1 MTVNVYAKLALD
13 LKVWCSLGDIGV
25 LEELQSQFRHIL
37 EFFNFFPIIATL
49 GQEYALM
56 LHCLLLCIWP
66 HSLRFMVY
74 RLNLVLNL
82 SSHCLANQLI

>member
-1 MTVNVYAKLALD
+1 MTMNGYAKLALD
-13 LKVWCSLGDIGV
+13 LKVWCFLGDIGMR
-25 LEELQSQFRHIL
+25 EELQSQFGHIL
-37 EFFNFFPIIATL
+37 LSSSKKFL
-49 GQEYALM
+49 LLLLLDKSM
-56 LHCLLLCIWP
+56 LNCLLLCIWP